1 MAGQGIVTET
11 DLKQRIKQAVD
22 DGFDAQL
29 SLTADLVRCPSTR
42 GNEHTAQDL
51 MAREMRARGLAV
63 DMFAMDEGQ
72 IRAHP
77 GGSPFSPEHS
87 AAPIVVGIHRPR
99 SETGRSLILQGHVD
113 VVPPGP
119 LDMWSHPPFD
129 PVIRNG
135 WMYGRGAGDMKAG
148 CISNL
153 AALDALARIGYRPAA
168 TVYVQSVVEEESTGN
183 GALMT
188 HLRGYKAHAALIP
201 EPGRETLT
209 RANLGVLWFDF
220 EVRGVPVHV
229 AYMGAGANAIDAAY
243 RVIGALRELEKKWNA
258 GARSDP
264 LFSEI
269 DHPLNLNIGKI
280 EGGDWASSVPAWC
293 KVHCRIAFLPGRK
306 AREAAAEIEK
316 CIADFSRSDS
326 YLANSPPRLIFNGF
340 MVEGFVLEP
349 GSEAEH
355 VLAEAHHEAI
365 GSPLEARA
373 ATAYL
378 DARVYAL
385 YDGVPALTYGCTAEN
400 YHACDE
406 RVNLESLR
414 KTTQAMAL
422 FIADWC
428 GLEEIKH

>member
-1 MAGQGIVTET
+1 
-11 DLKQRIKQAVD
+11 
-22 DGFDAQL
+22 
-29 SLTADLVRCPSTR
+29 
-42 GNEHTAQDL
+42 
-51 MAREMRARGLAV
+51 
-63 DMFAMDEGQ
+63 
-72 IRAHP
+72 
-77 GGSPFSPEHS
+77 
-87 AAPIVVGIHRPR
+87 
-99 SETGRSLILQGHVD
+99 
-113 VVPPGP
+113 
-119 LDMWSHPPFD
+119 
-129 PVIRNG
+129 
-135 WMYGRGAGDMKAG
+135 MYGRGAGDMKAG

-188 HLRGYKAHAALIP
+188 HLRGYKADAALIP

-209 RANLGVLWFDF
+209 RANLGVLWFEF

-258 GARSDP
+258 GARTDAY
-264 LFSEI
+264 FSGI

-306 AREAAAEIEK
+306 AREAATEIEK
-316 CIADFSRSDS
+316 CISDFARSDS
-326 YLANSPPRLIFNGF
+326 YLANSPPRLTFNGF
-340 MVEGFVLEP
+340 MVEGYVLEP
-349 GSEAEH
+349 GSDAER
-355 VLAEAHHEAI
+355 VLAEAHREAI
-365 GSPLEARA
+365 GSPLDARI

-385 YDGVPALTYGCTAEN
+385 YDDIPALNYGCTAEN

-406 RVNLESLR
+406 RVNLDVLAQDHPGHGALHRRLVRIGGDLAVLARLLPLDLR
-414 KTTQAMAL
+414 HLTDIHHPWLRRMHPVLCLGRKLSAL
-422 FIADWC
+422 TDDADTDHHIAWRISD
-428 GLEEIKH
+428 